1 MSTLHDVLHGLV
13 NRVSYPSE
21 AHAVA
26 AHAEIDAIPE
36 YAEQPDDEQLDAE
49 QPTLDEQLV
58 DATRQEAKA

>member
-1 MSTLHDVLHGLV
+1 MSTLHEVLHRLV
-13 NRVSYPSE
+13 DRVSYPSE

-49 QPTLDEQLV
+49 QPVDEQLV
-58 DATRQEAKA
+58 AEQTKENKG